1 MTPPEQPENQDNLP
15 ENAPERETDGSRRRF
30 TATLGGGAIIL
41 TLAGKP
47 VWASQCTVSGMMSG
61 NLSAP
66 KGTPCQGCTP
76 GYWGACQHLDSWFGY
91 KPTDTFNA
99 VFGVTQYTDCAGN
112 PYTLL
117 DVLNL
122 NGNGTKTCCTTSST
136 KYQKNANNNQN
147 NNNQNCNQPAG
158 TANKFCS
165 TNSTGSCP
173 GSIGSD
179 PISTNLGF
187 QAVAALLSA
196 ANPNVNYGYTAGEI
210 IDMFQKNCQTNGAQL
225 KDTFDML
232 NNRGCPLH

>member
-1 MTPPEQPENQDNLP
+1 MTPEHPEQAQDENIQPDSSP
-15 ENAPERETDGSRRRF
+15 GAVTDSARRRF
-30 TATLGGGAIIL
+30 TAALGGGAVIL

-47 VWASQCTVSGMMSG
+47 VWANQCTVSGMMSG

-76 GYWGACQHLDSWFGY
+76 GYWGACQHLDSWVGF

-99 VFGVTQYTDCAGN
+99 VFGVTEYTDCSGN

-122 NGNGTKTCCTTSST
+122 NGSGIKTCCTNGSG
-136 KYQKNANNNQN
+136 KNKN
-147 NNNQNCNQPAG
+147 NNNNNCNQPAG
-158 TANKFCS
+158 TANTFCQ
-165 TNSTGSCP
+165 NNPTGSMP

-179 PISTNLGF
+179 PVSTNLGF

-196 ANPNVNYGYTAGEI
+196 ANPQVNYGYTAGQI
-210 IDMFQKNCQTNGAQL
+210 IDMFRNNYLTNGAKL

-232 NNRGCPLH
+232 NNRGCPLN